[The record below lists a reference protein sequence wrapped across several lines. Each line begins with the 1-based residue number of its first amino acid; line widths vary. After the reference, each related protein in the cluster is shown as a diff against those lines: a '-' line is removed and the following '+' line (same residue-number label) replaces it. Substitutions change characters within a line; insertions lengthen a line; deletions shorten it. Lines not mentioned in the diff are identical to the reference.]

1 MTFFVTVA
9 ICVVIAALGIY
20 FQVKF
25 TARSITQGPALL
37 TMLGIAGTFFG
48 IAIGLFRFDA
58 NDIQGSIPTLL
69 GGMQISIWA
78 SFVGILFAIFLKV
91 RYALSAEDTGVVSED
106 ASDAELI
113 AAQLQSLERAISG
126 DGENTVLAQL
136 KLSRTEI
143 IAGLDALNRSQALYM
158 EKLAEVSSKTLVEAL
173 RDVIRDF
180 NKNLTEQFGGNFKE
194 LNAAVGRLL
203 TWQEQYKAQMDN
215 LIAIEKDSA
224 SIMHAA
230 VDRLASALSSS
241 ESLLFVAQSFGSILD
256 AADAY
261 KGSLKTNTESLASLV
276 DGMQRDLPAL
286 RVEVVSLVK
295 SLGQSVTRSE
305 GEVAR
310 IGAEISER
318 FKAAA
323 DTIEHDLVTALTTA
337 NREVNENTSRLLGSV
352 REQTEALQV
361 GIEESVS
368 ESIRSM
374 AEQLASLSNK
384 FVEDYGPITER
395 LRAIVNSGRV
405 A

>member
-9 ICVVIAALGIY
+9 VCVVIAALGIY

-58 NDIQGSIPTLL
+58 NDIASSIPTLL

-78 SFVGILFAIFLKV
+78 SLVGILFAIFLKV
-91 RYALSAEDTGVVSED
+91 RYALSPDDAGAVSED

-113 AAQLQSLERAISG
+113 AAQLQSVERAIS
-126 DGENTVLAQL
+126 
-136 KLSRTEI
+136 LSRTEI
-143 IAGLDALNRSQALYM
+143 TAGLDALNRSQAQYM

-180 NKNLTEQFGGNFKE
+180 NNNLNEQFGGNFKE

-215 LIAIEKDSA
+215 LIAIEKESA

-261 KGSLKTNTESLASLV
+261 KASLKTNTESLASLV

-286 RVEVVSLVK
+286 RVEVVSLVQ